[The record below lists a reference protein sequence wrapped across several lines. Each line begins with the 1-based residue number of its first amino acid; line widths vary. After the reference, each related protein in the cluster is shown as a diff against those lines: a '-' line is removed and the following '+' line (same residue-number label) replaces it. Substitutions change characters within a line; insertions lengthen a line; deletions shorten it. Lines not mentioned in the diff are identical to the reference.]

1 MTNSAPTET
10 DLRIF
15 KDVAMEIIQGS
26 RSIIKKAIKEGFS
39 HKLKEDQSFVT
50 DVDLEVEESIRSE
63 IKSAFPGHCILGE
76 ELPQLET
83 KSSYEWIIDP
93 IDGTHSFRHL
103 IPLFGTLLALQYNGS
118 SVLGIIDLPG
128 LNRCY
133 SGATGLGAYCNKQLL
148 KLSDL
153 TNEDSIEKEI
163 IAIGERHQF
172 VKAGK
177 TDVFDTLMKN
187 HPSVRTYCDCFGHA
201 MALEGAAG
209 AMVDYNL
216 CRWDFAATEVL
227 IAEAGGKFIVSQNK
241 NPGNDG
247 EMRFD
252 LIFGK
257 PSVVDWIVSTLD
269 GKSTN

>member
-1 MTNSAPTET
+1 MTNNAPTKT

-15 KDVAMEIIQGS
+15 KDVAMEIIQES

-39 HKLKEDQSFVT
+39 HRLKEDQSFVT
-50 DVDLEVEESIRSE
+50 DVDLEVEKSIRSG
-63 IKSAFPGHCILGE
+63 IQTAFPGHSILGE

-83 KSSYEWIIDP
+83 ESSYEWVIDP

-103 IPLFGTLLALQYNGS
+103 VPLFGTLLALQYNGS

-133 SGATGLGAYCNKQLL
+133 SGATGLGAYCNNKLL
-148 KLSDL
+148 TLSDI
-153 TNEDSIEKEI
+153 TNEDAIEKEI

-172 VKAGK
+172 IKAGK
-177 TDVFDTLMKN
+177 TDVFDTLMKS

-227 IAEAGGKFIVSQNK
+227 IAEAGGKFIASQNK
-241 NPGNDG
+241 SAGNG
-247 EMRFD
+247 ETRFD

-269 GKSTN
+269 SRHSA

>member
-1 MTNSAPTET
+1 MHSSAPTEI
-10 DLRIF
+10 DLQIF
-15 KDVAMEIIQGS
+15 KDIGLEIIQKS
-26 RSIIKKAIKEGFS
+26 RSIIKKAMKEGFS
-39 HKLKEDQSFVT
+39 HRLKKDQSFVT
-50 DVDLEVEESIRSE
+50 DVDLEVEEAIRSE
-63 IKSAFPGHCILGE
+63 IKYAFPGHSILGE

-83 KSSYEWIIDP
+83 ESPYEWIIDP

-103 IPLFGTLLALQYNGS
+103 VPLFGTLLALQYNGS
-118 SVLGIIDLPG
+118 SVLGIIDLPC

-133 SGATGLGAYCNKQLL
+133 SGATGLGAYCNNQLL

-153 TNEDSIEKEI
+153 ANEASIEKEI

-172 VKAGK
+172 IKAGK
-177 TDVFDTLMKN
+177 TEVFDTLMKK

-216 CRWDFAATEVL
+216 CPWDFAATEVL
-227 IAEAGGKFIVSQNK
+227 IAEAGGKYIASPTK
-241 NPGNDG
+241 NPDNG
-247 EMRFD
+247 EMRYN

-269 GKSTN
+269 VNTTD